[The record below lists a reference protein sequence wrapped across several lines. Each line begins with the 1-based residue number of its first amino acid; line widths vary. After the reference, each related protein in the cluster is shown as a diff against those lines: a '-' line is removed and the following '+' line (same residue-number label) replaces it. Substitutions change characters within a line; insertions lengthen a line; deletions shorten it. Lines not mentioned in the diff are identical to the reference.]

1 MSMDKQLE
9 TPQARI
15 LVVDDDPFNLKI
27 LGNLL
32 HTYYD
37 VLVAP
42 SGERALEIATSAKPD
57 LILLDVLMPGM
68 DGSDVLARLRENPVT
83 RDIPVIFTT
92 GLDSAEDEEKSLK
105 LGAVDF
111 ITKPYRAPIVLERV
125 RIQLERK
132 HARGIFHPQTD

>member
-27 LGNLL
+27 LGGMF

-68 DGSDVLARLRENPVT
+68 DGYDVLARLRENSVT
-83 RDIPVIFTT
+83 RNIPVIFTT

-125 RIQLERK
+125 RIQLELK
-132 HARGIFHPQTD
+132 HARCSPGAGG